1 MGLNNIME
9 NESISK
15 ELEAALESF
24 KAKSNQAPEGYF
36 DQFEAQ
42 ILAKI
47 QAKEQLTST
56 TFALKNNASII
67 SIFRAQKKYMVAASV
82 VLMVVS
88 GYFLYNSS
96 DTKSILNNEIVGIET
111 LPDAVIEGYINNNEL
126 VAEVEWNTAIE
137 AAGAAVSFN
146 NN

>member
-1 MGLNNIME
+1 MGLNNVME

-42 ILAKI
+42 VLAKI
-47 QAKEQLTST
+47 QAQEKLTSAT
-56 TFALKNNASII
+56 IAPKNSASII

-82 VLMVVS
+82 ALMVVS
-88 GYFLYNSS
+88 GYFLYNPS
-96 DTKSILNNEIVGIET
+96 DTKSILNNEMVAIET

-137 AAGAAVSFN
+137 TAGADVSFN

>member
-1 MGLNNIME
+1 MGLNNVME
-9 NESISK
+9 NESITK

-36 DQFEAQ
+36 DQFEAR
-42 ILAKI
+42 IVAKI
-47 QAKEQLTST
+47 KAKEQLTS
-56 TFALKNNASII
+56 ALVAPKNSASII

-82 VLMVVS
+82 MLIVAT
-88 GYFLYNSS
+88 GYLLYNQSA
-96 DTKSILNNEIVGIET
+96 TNSILKDEIVAIEA

-137 AAGAAVSFN
+137 TAGADVSFN
-146 NN
+146 NK